1 LRKIEHPTAI
11 RAGYSHPLEP
21 ASGTYANQSSNPFRV
36 SHKSKAVRLRIR
48 TGGKMPTR
56 EEALAE
62 RTYKEDGIDVEK
74 RVFYTLHG
82 EGKMPQREESQNHR
96 NSKAIALLFKMLLD
110 KRLLNEEQLDEIL
123 LEVTG

>member
-1 LRKIEHPTAI
+1 
-11 RAGYSHPLEP
+11 
-21 ASGTYANQSSNPFRV
+21 
-36 SHKSKAVRLRIR
+36 
-48 TGGKMPTR
+48 MPTR